1 MTRAERGLNP
11 KKYYKPRPISPRSVI
26 TVREDNP
33 GPHRSLLGL
42 ILRVGYYSKQDGTNV
57 VWLVFPNGEY
67 QQATSQ
73 AYINRHFRIIHEG
86 EDPDS
91 YGDERPILQPL
102 TDAEVTFLATQ
113 GSATTISFTASCRS
127 GQVAGLKLPRTPFL
141 EIIDVCHR
149 CRFHLSPGQH
159 NDRLNV

>member
-11 KKYYKPRPISPRSVI
+11 KKYYKTRPNSPRSVI
-26 TVREDNP
+26 TVREGNP

-42 ILRVGYYSKQDGTNV
+42 ILRVVYYSKRDGTNV

-91 YGDERPILQPL
+91 YGDERPVLQPL

-113 GSATTISFTASCRS
+113 GSATMI
-127 GQVAGLKLPRTPFL
+127 
-141 EIIDVCHR
+141 
-149 CRFHLSPGQH
+149 
-159 NDRLNV
+159 